1 LQIEKDLASGHP
13 YARLLYITPE
23 SLFNPKFLKSVRLL
37 VQQNELRRLVV
48 DEAHCISEWGSSF
61 RPEYRKLGFFR
72 KEFPDIPIMAL
83 TASAT
88 AVVERDIIA
97 QLGLSKK
104 HLYRCVEPFNRS
116 NLFME
121 VSNDCASE
129 RNEEVLIGSCEDRFD
144 IDQNRINIG

>member
-121 VSNDCASE
+121 VSNDCVSE
-129 RNEEVLIGSCEDRFD
+129 RGEEVLIDPREDRFD